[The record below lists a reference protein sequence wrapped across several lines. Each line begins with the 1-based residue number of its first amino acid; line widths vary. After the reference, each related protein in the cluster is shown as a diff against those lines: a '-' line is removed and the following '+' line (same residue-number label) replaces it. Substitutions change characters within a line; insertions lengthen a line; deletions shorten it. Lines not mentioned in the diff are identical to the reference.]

1 MKRIGLGLGL
11 ISVIVIAIWTYNVN
25 YRTRQAFD
33 RISDLRGEM
42 AAEAEAVQVL
52 KVEWAWLNAPQ
63 RLKRLVKEHNGQLG
77 LVRLEPR
84 RFSFV
89 ATVPFP
95 PPKPFVPDSGIMIA
109 DGGGTP
115 DVAAFVPKFSAPQPI
130 ARPQASGL
138 TQQVAWSGQ

>member
-1 MKRIGLGLGL
+1 MKRIGLGIGL
-11 ISVIVIAIWTYNVN
+11 ISVIAVAVWTYHVN

-63 RLKRLVKEHNGQLG
+63 RLKELVKEYNGQLG

-95 PPKPFVPDSGIMIA
+95 PPDPFVPDPGIMIA
-109 DGGGTP
+109 QDLTEP
-115 DVAAFVPKFSAPQPI
+115 DVAAFVPSFSAPQPV
-130 ARPQASGL
+130 ARPSTRGL

>member
-1 MKRIGLGLGL
+1 MKRFGLGLGL
-11 ISVIVIAIWTYNVN
+11 ISVIAVAVWTYHVN

-33 RISDLRGEM
+33 RISDLRSEM

-63 RLKRLVKEHNGQLG
+63 RLKRLVKENNDQLG

-95 PPKPFVPDSGIMIA
+95 PPEPLVPDPGVMIA
-109 DGGGTP
+109 QQLEKP
-115 DVAAFVPKFSAPQPI
+115 DMAELVPSFSAPQPV
-130 ARPQASGL
+130 ARPRAQGL